1 MRLKEFY
8 SKVKDNN
15 EEVVVFIR
23 YGNFYR
29 CYYNDAYIVSYLFDY
44 KLSEKNS
51 TGFPIKSI
59 DKVISILR
67 NNNISCIVINDI
79 NNVINYICINNKY
92 NSFLDLS
99 KKNYTL
105 NETLFS
111 INKEVKELLTKNI
124 NNYNII
130 INFIR
135 SI

>member
-1 MRLKEFY
+1 MCD
-8 SKVKDNN
+8 VK
-15 EEVVVFIR
+15 

-29 CYYNDAYIVSYLFDY
+29 CFNNDAVIINYLFNY

-135 SI
+135 NI